1 MTKKLQSHAR
11 RFHRAGHQRR
21 MLLEA
26 MERAKSDLARRRA
39 RIWAAHVA
47 AWLVYAPRG
56 YVPGITEMDLLRRFL
71 SKVGDGRHLSTSQQ
85 RILRKVQSVL
95 ERATAAD
102 PAWEQ
107 MHRKLVQK
115 LDRFRQCD
123 AEHLTAPVT
132 KDVDV
137 AEAESNQMLKSKS
150 FRKCSLKPSKPSSID
165 SEAGHEVGDSR
176 QTPRQL
182 FNKMNEW
189 TNMVNEE
196 RLACI
201 EKLEL
206 ARKNG
211 RMANQAKLA
220 EVLYTVAAALSPPRK
235 SAHKESSENE
245 AASCAD
251 APIGEAS
258 VNLQHRARSLL
269 LQLLRDWKKMSF
281 DCGEIHTLLDHI
293 NRQLSRF
300 EAKVGDLRL
309 AAAGLSWLAI
319 QRAIADL
326 QELSATQGGK
336 MLRSG
341 PKEQCRGA
349 KEAVMKAMEA
359 LGGTAAT
366 SKQVKDYLEEHPEL
380 FPTMSAAERQRSIRG
395 LRLWQICELHG
406 KNQHGED
413 VFAIPSEAVP
423 TGVRRHKDYFTARTK
438 LECFNTIC
446 IGPSRA
452 TAHRAKRDYEKMR

>member
-1 MTKKLQSHAR
+1 
-11 RFHRAGHQRR
+11 

-26 MERAKSDLARRRA
+26 MERAKSNLEGRRA
-39 RIWAAHVA
+39 RIWVAHVA

-56 YVPGITEMDLLRRFL
+56 YVPGITVMDLLRRFL
-71 SKVGDGRHLSTSQQ
+71 LKVGDGRHLSTAQQ
-85 RILRKVQSVL
+85 SILPKVQSVL

-107 MHRKLVQK
+107 MHRKVVHELE
-115 LDRFRQCD
+115 LFRQCD

-206 ARKNG
+206 ARKSG

-251 APIGEAS
+251 APVKEAS
-258 VNLQHRARSLL
+258 ANLQHRA
-269 LQLLRDWKKMSF
+269 SF
-281 DCGEIHTLLDHI
+281 DCSEIHTLLDHI

-300 EAKVGDLRL
+300 EAKVGDLHL

-319 QRAIADL
+319 QKAIADL

-359 LGGTAAT
+359 LGGTVAT

-413 VFAIPSEAVP
+413 VFAIPSEALP

-438 LECFNTIC
+438 LERLDIIC

-452 TAHRAKRDYEKMR
+452 TAHRAKRDYEKMRQWLSTMSYERS